1 MKIIVNQ
8 KEMEI
13 EEDISLQK
21 FIDNFLTNKPK
32 FFAVSV
38 NGKIIHKN
46 NWQTHILKEGDKIDI
61 VSVFQGG

>member
-8 KEMEI
+8 KETEI
-13 EEDISLQK
+13 QENISLQK

-38 NGKIIHKN
+38 NGKIIPKN
-46 NWQTHILKEGDKIDI
+46 EWQNYILNEGDKIDI